1 MASVFTSR
9 VTVEDGI
16 ILSHIDKNGA
26 ICIRQDF
33 NNKNGKPFESEE
45 EAQTWAN
52 AHIVEMQAME
62 AEAERLQERN
72 RVLDNAGIVAAIAQA
87 QQAKDALPQHAE
99 LLDAQVAAFVEELS
113 K

>member
-9 VTVEDGI
+9 VTIEDGV

-33 NNKNGKPFESEE
+33 NNKNGKPFESEA
-45 EAQTWAN
+45 EAQAWADE
-52 AHIVEMQAME
+52 HIIYMQNTE
-62 AEAERLQERN
+62 ADAERQQER
-72 RVLDNAGIVAAIAQA
+72 VKILDNAGIVAAIAQA
-87 QQAKDALPQHAE
+87 QQAKDALPQHAD
-99 LLDAQVAAFVEELS
+99 LFDAQVAAFVEELS